1 MQTFFCESD
10 YAAYR
15 EWVNEGCKSAGV
27 EILAYCLMPNHV
39 HFIVVPSHPDA
50 LRFALAGAHRRYTS
64 LINKRQRWQG
74 HLWQERFHS
83 FPMDDE
89 HLIAAVRYVELNPV
103 RARLV
108 ATPDGWEWSSAP
120 AHIQGRTD
128 GLVSALLPPPL
139 DRIGPWAKYLDAG
152 AHSET
157 CSQIRSHSQSGRP
170 LGSDRFVARLE
181 GLTGRA
187 LKPRARGRPA
197 HEQMDPENGNCLI
210 C

>member
-1 MQTFFCESD
+1 MQTFFCEAD

-15 EWVNEGCKSAGV
+15 NWVAEGCKSAGV

-39 HFIVVPSHPDA
+39 HFIVVPTHPDA

-103 RARLV
+103 RAKLA
-108 ATPDGWEWSSAP
+108 ATPQAWKWSSAS
-120 AHIQGRTD
+120 ARIQGKSD
-128 GLVSALLPPPL
+128 GLVAVIIPPPL
-139 DRIGPWAKYLDAG
+139 DRVGPWASYLNAEPQ
-152 AHSET
+152 SET
-157 CSQIRSHSQSGRP
+157 GSQIQSHNLSGKP
-170 LGSDRFVARLE
+170 LGSGGFVTRLE
-181 GLTGRA
+181 TLTGRR
-187 LKPRARGRPA
+187 LKVCPRGRPA
-197 HEQMDPENGNCLI
+197 KELSGGQNRNCPA
-210 C
+210 